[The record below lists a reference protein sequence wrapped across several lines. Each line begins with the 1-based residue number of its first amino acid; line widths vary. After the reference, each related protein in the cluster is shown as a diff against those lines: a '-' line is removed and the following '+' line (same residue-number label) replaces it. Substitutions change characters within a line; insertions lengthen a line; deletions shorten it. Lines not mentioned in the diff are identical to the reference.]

1 MYSWWEVLLIISA
14 TIWQIVLGCWILQNR
29 TGDARNF
36 FPVGMPKKTTAPEQQ
51 PIKAVEV
58 SQKKSIQVDAPDSHS
73 VKMDEHE
80 KKTVVTQKDK
90 LKQLRRG

>member
-14 TIWQIVLGCWILQNR
+14 AIWQIVLGCWLLQKR
-29 TGDARNF
+29 TGSIRSF
-36 FPVGMPKKTTAPEQQ
+36 FPTKKTEIPEQQ
-51 PIKAVEV
+51 PIKAIEV
-58 SQKKSIQVDAPDSHS
+58 AQKKSIQVETPDSHS

-80 KKTVVTQKDK
+80 KKTVITQKDK